1 VCSKVFYD
9 RSEIRHDP
17 HERIVSGAQSRH
29 AQKRRSDMV
38 RAAAAVIA
46 TSGLVMLSAGLSA
59 QTTGVAAC
67 DDFLKKYEACVTSKI
82 PAAQK
87 ATFQGQLDQM
97 RKAWS
102 DAAKAPG
109 AKTTLENTCKQ
120 SATQMKA
127 SMSAFGCSF

>member
-1 VCSKVFYD
+1 
-9 RSEIRHDP
+9 
-17 HERIVSGAQSRH
+17 
-29 AQKRRSDMV
+29 MV
-38 RAAAAVIA
+38 RTGIAAIFASA
-46 TSGLVMLSAGLSA
+46 LVMVSTALSA
-59 QTTGVAAC
+59 QTTGIAAC

-109 AKTTLENTCKQ
+109 AKATLERTCRQ
-120 SATQMKA
+120 SAEQMKA
-127 SMSAFGCSF
+127 AMSAFGCSF

>member
-1 VCSKVFYD
+1 
-9 RSEIRHDP
+9 
-17 HERIVSGAQSRH
+17 
-29 AQKRRSDMV
+29 MV
-38 RAAAAVIA
+38 RAAAAVIV
-46 TSGLVMLSAGLSA
+46 TSALVMLSTALSA

-109 AKTTLENTCKQ
+109 AKATLR
-120 SATQMKA
+120 ARA
-127 SMSAFGCSF
+127 SRAPIR

>member
-1 VCSKVFYD
+1 
-9 RSEIRHDP
+9 
-17 HERIVSGAQSRH
+17 
-29 AQKRRSDMV
+29 MV
-38 RAAAAVIA
+38 RAASAVFV
-46 TSGLVMLSAGLSA
+46 TSAFLTLTTGLSA

-109 AKTTLENTCKQ
+109 AKATLEGACKQ
-120 SATQMKA
+120 SAEQMKA
-127 SMSAFGCSF
+127 AMSGFGCAF

>member
-1 VCSKVFYD
+1 M
-9 RSEIRHDP
+9 R
-17 HERIVSGAQSRH
+17 
-29 AQKRRSDMV
+29 KRRSDMV
-38 RAAAAVIA
+38 RAASAVIA
-46 TSGLVMLSAGLSA
+46 TSAMVVLSTGLSA
-59 QTTGVAAC
+59 QTTGIAAC

-109 AKTTLENTCKQ
+109 AKAGLEGACKQ
-120 SATQMKA
+120 SAEQMKA

>member
-1 VCSKVFYD
+1 
-9 RSEIRHDP
+9 
-17 HERIVSGAQSRH
+17 
-29 AQKRRSDMV
+29 MV
-38 RAAAAVIA
+38 RAASAAIA
-46 TSGLVMLSAGLSA
+46 TSALVMLSTGLSA

-87 ATFQGQLDQM
+87 GMFQGQLDQM

-109 AKTTLENTCKQ
+109 VKETLEATCTQ
-120 SATQMKA
+120 SAEQLKA
-127 SMSAFGCSF
+127 AMSGFGCSF